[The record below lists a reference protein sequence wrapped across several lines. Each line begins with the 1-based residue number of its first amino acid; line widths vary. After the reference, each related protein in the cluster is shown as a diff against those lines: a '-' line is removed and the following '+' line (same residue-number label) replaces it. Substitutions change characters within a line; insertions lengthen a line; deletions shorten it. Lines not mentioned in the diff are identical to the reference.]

1 MTKKQFLDRLGKSLN
16 GLPQEDI
23 SERLTFYGEMIDD
36 RAEEGL
42 TEEEAVAGIGSVEEI
57 ASQILEETPFAR
69 LVKERVKP
77 KRRITAWEI
86 VLLAVGSPVWLSLLI
101 ALLAVVL
108 SLYVVFWAAVICL
121 WAAEVSLIACALA
134 GAAAGILQICLGRF
148 WQGVALAGAGCVCA
162 GLAVLL
168 YPACKA
174 VTKATWTAGK
184 KIMKGIKKLF
194 LRKGNQK

>member
-57 ASQILEETPFAR
+57 TAQILEETPFAR

-77 KRRITAWEI
+77 KRRMTAWEI

-108 SLYVVFWAAVICL
+108 SLYRSCCYFEIAETVTAV
-121 WAAEVSLIACALA
+121 
-134 GAAAGILQICLGRF
+134 
-148 WQGVALAGAGCVCA
+148 
-162 GLAVLL
+162 
-168 YPACKA
+168 
-174 VTKATWTAGK
+174 
-184 KIMKGIKKLF
+184 
-194 LRKGNQK
+194 